1 MSEGKPQHEHITVE
15 RLYAENKKRLK
26 LSLLTKKL
34 GFDRKI
40 TEKEIHRPGLA
51 LAGFT
56 DLFTYHRVQICGNTE
71 NQYLKNLSKKQ
82 RAESL
87 KRVFHFDIPCFIV
100 TSEEDIPPEIV
111 REANASHVAVFRTPF
126 ATTKLVQLLGEYLDE
141 IFAPQV
147 FLHGSMVD
155 VYGIGVLIAG
165 RSGIGKSEV
174 ALDLIS
180 RGHRLIADD
189 VVTISRRAGGA
200 LIARV
205 NDKLRYNME
214 IRGLGIIDIHSM
226 FGIRGIREKKR
237 LEVQVELVDWDS
249 SEKYERLGLKEM
261 TCKVLGE
268 AVTLVRLPIYPGKNI
283 SMIVEVIALN
293 QRLKNFGYH
302 AAIEFE
308 KGMNRR
314 MKHRKPEIKPL
325 EPFFE

>member
-1 MSEGKPQHEHITVE
+1 MSEGKPKYEYITVDT
-15 RLYAENKKRLK
+15 LFSENKKRLK
-26 LSLLTKKL
+26 LSLLTKKI

-56 DLFTYHRVQICGNTE
+56 DLFTYHRVQIFGNTE
-71 NQYLKNLSKKQ
+71 NQYMKKLT
-82 RAESL
+82 RKLRVESL
-87 KRVFHFDIPCFIV
+87 ARVFHFDIPCVII
-100 TSEEDIPPEIV
+100 TSEEEIPPEIV
-111 REANASHVAVFRTPF
+111 EQANTSHVSVFRTPF

-141 IFAPQV
+141 KFAPQI

-189 VVTISRRAGGA
+189 VISISRRAGGA
-200 LIARV
+200 LIAQV
-205 NDKLRYNME
+205 NEKLKYNME
-214 IRGLGIIDIHSM
+214 IRGLGIIDIHAM
-226 FGIRGIREKKR
+226 FGIRGIRDQKR

-249 SEKYERLGLKEM
+249 KEKYERLGLKEE
-261 TCKVLGE
+261 TCEIMGE
-268 AVTLVRLPIYPGKNI
+268 KTTLVRLPIYPGKNI

-293 QRLKNFGYH
+293 QRLKSFGYH
-302 AAIEFE
+302 AAVEFE
-308 KGMNRR
+308 KQMSRR
-314 MKHRKPEIKPL
+314 MTRDKSEIKPL

>member
-1 MSEGKPQHEHITVE
+1 MSEGKPQHEYITVE
-15 RLYAENKKRLK
+15 TLYTENKKRLR
-26 LSLLTKKL
+26 LSLLTKRI

-40 TEKEIHRPGLA
+40 TEREIHRPGLA

-71 NQYLKNLSKKQ
+71 NQYLKNLTKKQ

-111 REANASHVAVFRTPF
+111 EQADASHVAVFRTPF

-141 IFAPQV
+141 KFAPQV

-174 ALDLIS
+174 ALDLIA
-180 RGHRLIADD
+180 RGHRLVADD
-189 VVTISRRAGGA
+189 VVTVSRRAGGA
-200 LIARV
+200 LIAQV
-205 NDKLRYNME
+205 NDKLKYNME

-226 FGIRGIREKKR
+226 FGIRGIRKQKR
-237 LEVQVELVDWDS
+237 LEVRVELVDWDS

-261 TCKVLGE
+261 TCKILGE
-268 AVTLVRLPIYPGKNI
+268 TITLVRLPIYPGKNI

-302 AAIEFE
+302 AAIEFAKQMDKRMINE
-308 KGMNRR
+308 K
-314 MKHRKPEIKPL
+314 PDIEPL
-325 EPFFE
+325 AFFE